1 MVGLGNPGE
10 EYRATRHNVG
20 FDVVDELARRAAATL
35 RRHKRANALV
45 GQVRVAGHACV
56 LAEPTTFMNNSGAAV
71 AGLASYYRVPLEQVI
86 AVHDDLDLPI
96 GGLRLKAGGGDGGH
110 NGLKSMRASL
120 GSGDFL
126 RVRVGIGRPP
136 GRMDPA
142 AYVLRRFTAV
152 DRAEVDVVVVEAAD
166 AVGDIITGG
175 LAAAQNSYNR

>member
-1 MVGLGNPGE
+1 M
-10 EYRATRHNVG
+10 G
-20 FDVVDELARRAAATL
+20 FDVVDELARRAAVSL
-35 RRHKRANALV
+35 RRHKRASALV
-45 GQVRVAGHACV
+45 GQARVASHACV

-71 AGLASYYRVPLEQVI
+71 AGLAAYYRVPVGQVI

-142 AYVLRRFTAV
+142 AYVLRRFNAA

-166 AVGDIITGG
+166 AVGDIITHG